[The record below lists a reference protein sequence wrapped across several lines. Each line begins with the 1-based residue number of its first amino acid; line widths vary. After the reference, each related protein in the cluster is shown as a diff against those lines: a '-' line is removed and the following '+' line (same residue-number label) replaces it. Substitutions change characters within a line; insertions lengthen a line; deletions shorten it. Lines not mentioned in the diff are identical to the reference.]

1 MIRNAIPGRWSPLVL
16 ALALALTPLRAHA
29 VSDADRIEAL
39 MPDSSVT
46 AEVLTPDYSQ
56 RVQEISRRLINARQA
71 DPAWFQN
78 WIARNPDGPLPWHP
92 KLGITKPEYDLYMR
106 EGARAKFEVRTR
118 VRLTFQR
125 AGAARRWTL
134 RGWGLLAPID
144 GLTIDLDRGIAVSA
158 RWGALPFKGIAR
170 PTDPGVQLPW
180 NWYGVWKDSHVMG
193 DPRKNGQALTSSLH
207 IGPLGDG
214 RMVGLYW
221 TSRRLNRGRQLAD
234 EFLLLRF
241 PARGR

>member
-1 MIRNAIPGRWSPLVL
+1 MIRHAFPVRWPSVVL
-16 ALALALTPLRAHA
+16 ALALVLMPRAA
-29 VSDADRIEAL
+29 RAITDADRIEAL
-39 MPDSSVT
+39 IPDSSVT

-56 RVQEISRRLINARQA
+56 RVQEISRRLINAAQA
-71 DPAWFQN
+71 DPVFFQN
-78 WIARNPDGPLPWHP
+78 WIARHPSGPLPWHP
-92 KLGITKPEYDLYMR
+92 KLGVTKPEFDLYMR
-106 EGARAKFEVRTR
+106 EGTRAKFEVRTR

-125 AGAARRWTL
+125 VANARRWTL
-134 RGWGLLAPID
+134 RGWGLLTPID

-158 RWGALPFKGIAR
+158 RWGALPFTGIAR

-180 NWYGVWKDSHVMG
+180 SWYGVWKDSHVVG
-193 DPRKNGQALTSSLH
+193 DPRNSGQALTSSLH

-234 EFLLLRF
+234 EFLLVRF
-241 PARGR
+241 PTRGR